1 MITVSFIVQAVLYS
15 VAHILLSN
23 ADFGRLAKEFIWKTL
38 LAETLTVEV
47 RHGELRARTEWTFL
61 RDTFHLSSAQA
72 ETVSTVRVLEDLA
85 LEYPA
90 EESEEETD
98 DGGDSPDRVVIAG
111 TETLL
116 HTVRPVPLEVVGTQA
131 GGVVER
137 VSGKAGADVAQGS
150 VGDDW
155 SVGGGCRVGH
165 SRLRVVASN
174 YFKPHSNALMPLSR
188 MEFKISGEY
197 QTVEILS

>member
-1 MITVSFIVQAVLYS
+1 MLYPI
-15 VAHILLSN
+15 AHVLLSN
-23 ADFGRLAKEFIWKTL
+23 ADFGGLAEEFIWKTL

-47 RHGELRARTEWTFL
+47 CHGELRARTEWTVL

-90 EESEEETD
+90 EESDEESD
-98 DGGDSPDRVVIAG
+98 DGEDSPDGVVIAG

-116 HTVRPVPLEVVGTQA
+116 HTLRPVPLEVVGTPA
-131 GGVVER
+131 GGIVER
-137 VSGKAGADVAQGS
+137 VSRQAGADVTQGS
-150 VGDDW
+150 VGDEW
-155 SVGGGCRVGH
+155 SVGGGGCRVGH
-165 SRLRVVASN
+165 SRLRIIASN
-174 YFKPHSNALMPLSR
+174 YFKSHSNTLMPFGR
-188 MEFKISGEY
+188 MKFQISGEY